1 MRFSIFKQS
10 HYTCVCEGGFCHV
23 MALVFF
29 LRNAPNRWISFLVT
43 FSFHKTSHVL
53 LLEMPPPSSTV
64 RNLRNA
70 PFFYLENQM
79 GEWDISRFLNVEKW
93 GFSWENHVV
102 NLKREKN
109 RKWMC
114 WIFWHFKEKCNAV
127 TWQNAHSHAFWGISW
142 YFWPKRSLE
151 SNR

>member
-1 MRFSIFKQS
+1 MRFFD
-10 HYTCVCEGGFCHV
+10 
-23 MALVFF
+23 FF
-29 LRNAPNRWISFLVT
+29 RDFVIWWHEHFFYEMPRNQWISFLVT

-93 GFSWENHVV
+93 GISRRNHVI
-102 NLKREKN
+102 NLKTG
-109 RKWMC
+109 
-114 WIFWHFKEKCNAV
+114 KESKMNVVTLQLTNAV
-127 TWQNAHSHAFWGISW
+127 TWQNPHSHAFWGISW
-142 YFWPKRSLE
+142 YFPYELQMQQCAPVLTKTQSRIK
-151 SNR
+151 